1 MKLRIVPMTARRLSA
16 VAELERVC
24 FPADPWSEN
33 LFRAA
38 LENPGAAVLLAEE
51 DGALLG
57 YAVLST
63 VLDEGNLDNIAVAP
77 DCRRRGVAD
86 ALLSALTA
94 FGRARLACLMLE
106 VRASNAPAIA
116 LYEKHGFQAVGRRKN
131 YYDAPREDAILMT
144 LKFGPDTGRTMCAPT
159 DGGSY
164 ETAPA
169 EQRGACRPL

>member
-1 MKLRIVPMTARRLSA
+1 MRFRIVPMAAAHLPA
-16 VAELERVC
+16 VVALEQIC
-24 FPADPWSEN
+24 FPSDPWSESVY
-33 LFRAA
+33 RAA
-38 LENPGAAVLLAEE
+38 LDNPAVGILLARGE

-77 DCRRRGVAD
+77 EARRNGIAD

-94 FGRARLACLMLE
+94 FGREHLARLMLE

-116 LYEKHGFQAVGRRKN
+116 LYEKHGFAAVGRRKH

-144 LKFGPDTGRTMCAPT
+144 LTF
-159 DGGSY
+159 
-164 ETAPA
+164 
-169 EQRGACRPL
+169 

>member
-1 MKLRIVPMTARRLSA
+1 MKLRIVPMTVQRLSA

-24 FPADPWSEN
+24 FPADPWSEA
-33 LFRAA
+33 LYRAA
-38 LENPGAAVLLAEE
+38 LENPAVAILLALGE

-86 ALLSALTA
+86 ALLGALTG
-94 FGRARLACLMLE
+94 FGRECLALLTLE

-116 LYEKHGFQAVGRRKN
+116 LYEKHGFRPVGRRRN
-131 YYDAPREDAILMT
+131 YYSDPREDAVLMT
-144 LKFGPDTGRTMCAPT
+144 LTF
-159 DGGSY
+159 
-164 ETAPA
+164 
-169 EQRGACRPL
+169 